1 MFWKM
6 WKTTDFLPS
15 NSFLFVWNA
24 SDKLLICFQC
34 ELICYVSAL
43 MSQIKLF
50 INVLDM
56 SEDKLMWR
64 QGVFE
69 AAGVA
74 PALRNDGGGSE
85 SLVSQILGAPST
97 FSQEWSTVF
106 VIRSLQRYEPWRQW
120 DDVNHPQV
128 FMS

>member
-1 MFWKM
+1 MFQQI
-6 WKTTDFLPS
+6 WKTTDFLLS
-15 NSFLFVWNA
+15 NSFLFAWNA

-34 ELICYVSAL
+34 ELVRYVSTL

-50 INVLDM
+50 INVLDV

-97 FSQEWSTVF
+97 FSQEWLTVF
-106 VIRSLQRYEPWRQW
+106 VIRSLQRYEHWRQW
-120 DDVNHPQV
+120 DEVNHPQV